1 MSALEILIKL
11 IKESEGCKLTSYKCP
26 AGIWTIGYGQTK
38 GIKEGMVWTQN
49 QADEDLV
56 KSALEVLNRAIKYSP
71 ILATVN
77 MEKQAAIAD
86 FIYNLGVGKYAT
98 STLKKKV
105 DVGDWVSAASEIKR
119 WDKAAGKVLK
129 GLTVRRAKEA
139 ALLLE

>member
-1 MSALEILIKL
+1 MSALELLIKL
-11 IKESEGCKLTSYKCP
+11 IKESEGCKLISYKCP

-38 GIKEGMVWTQN
+38 GIKEGMTWTQN

-56 KSALEVLNRAIKYSP
+56 KTALEVLNRAIKYSP

-86 FIYNLGVGKYAT
+86 FIYNLGVGNYAK

-105 DVGDWVSAASEIKR
+105 DAGDWIAASSEIKK

>member
-1 MSALEILIKL
+1 MSALELLIKL
-11 IKESEGCKLTSYKCP
+11 IKDSEGCKLTSYKCP

-38 GIKEGMVWTQN
+38 GIKEGMIWTQN
-49 QADEDLV
+49 QADEDLI
-56 KSALEVLNRAIKYSP
+56 KTALEVLNRAIKASP

-86 FIYNLGVGKYAT
+86 FIYNLGIGNYSS

-105 DVGDWVSAASEIKR
+105 DVGDWIAASSEIKK

-129 GLTVRRAKEA
+129 GLTIRRQKEA
-139 ALLLE
+139 ALLL

>member
-11 IKESEGCKLTSYKCP
+11 IKESEGCKLKAYKDCV
-26 AGIWTIGYGQTK
+26 GVVTIGWGQTK
-38 GIKEGMVWTQN
+38 GIKEGMVWTQT

-56 KSALEVLNRAIKYSP
+56 KTALEVLNRAIKYSP

-77 MEKQAAIAD
+77 MEKQTAIAD
-86 FIYNLGVGKYAT
+86 FIYNLGVGNYAK

-105 DVGDWVSAASEIKR
+105 DAGDWIAASSEIKK

-139 ALLLE
+139 ELLLL

>member
-38 GIKEGMVWTQN
+38 GIKEGMTWTQN

-56 KSALEVLNRAIKYSP
+56 KTALEVLNRAIKYSP

-86 FIYNLGVGKYAT
+86 FIYNLGVGNYAT

-105 DVGDWVSAASEIKR
+105 DAGDWVSAASEIKR

-129 GLTVRRAKEA
+129 GLTVRREKEA

>member
-38 GIKEGMVWTQN
+38 GIKEGMTWTQN

-56 KSALEVLNRAIKYSP
+56 KTALEVLNRAIKYSP

-86 FIYNLGVGKYAT
+86 FIYNLGVGNYAT

-129 GLTVRRAKEA
+129 GLTVRREKEA

>member
-1 MSALEILIKL
+1 MSALEILLKL
-11 IKESEGCKLTSYKCP
+11 VRDSEGCKLTAYQCP
-26 AGIWTIGYGQTK
+26 AGIWTIGWGQTK
-38 GIKEGMVWTQN
+38 GIKQGMTWTQN
-49 QADEDLV
+49 QADEDLI
-56 KSALEVLNRAIKYSP
+56 KTALEVLNRAIKYSP
-71 ILATVN
+71 ILATAN

-86 FIYNLGVGKYAT
+86 FIYNLGVGNYAT

-129 GLTVRRAKEA
+129 GLTVRREKEA